1 MVQLSSIKKEKIK
14 EHILS
19 LLYHNSPNALFG
31 AEISREVI
39 RDEEFVK
46 NLLSELEKNGLVISV
61 NKNPKGKEYIRRL
74 RWRLT
79 NNAYKAY
86 KDASA

>member
-1 MVQLSSIKKEKIK
+1 MVKLSITKREKIK
-14 EHILS
+14 EYILS
-19 LLYHNSPNALFG
+19 ILYHNSPNALFG

-46 NLLSELEKNGLVISV
+46 SLLSELEKNGLVTSV

-79 NNAYKAY
+79 NEAFKAY
-86 KDASA
+86 KDAS